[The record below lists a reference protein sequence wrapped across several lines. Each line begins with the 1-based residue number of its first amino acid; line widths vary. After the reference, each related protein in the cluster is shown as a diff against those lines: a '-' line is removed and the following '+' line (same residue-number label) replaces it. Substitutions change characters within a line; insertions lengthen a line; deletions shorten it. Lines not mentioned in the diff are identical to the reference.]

1 MFTINGEQWQI
12 VLVMPYDVALLMPD
26 GDFAIGACNDS
37 TKTIYIS
44 NELHGEA
51 FEKVLCHELV
61 HAAMFA
67 YDVMLEHDEEE
78 LLAEIIATFGEE
90 IIDLTDIM
98 FERIRRGRYR

>member
-1 MFTINGEQWQI
+1 MFTINGERWWV
-12 VLVMPYDVALLMPD
+12 VLVEPNDIALIMPN
-26 GDFAIGACNDS
+26 GEFAIGACNDS

-44 NELHGEA
+44 RLLYGEK

-67 YDVMLEHDEEE
+67 YDVVLDIAEEE

-98 FERIRRGRYR
+98 FDKIRRGRY

>member
-1 MFTINGEQWQI
+1 MVNINGEDWKILI
-12 VLVMPYDVALLMPD
+12 VSSNHPSLQRPNGSFTLGCCDDNV
-26 GDFAIGACNDS
+26 
-37 TKTIYIS
+37 KTIYIVEGL
-44 NELHGEA
+44 ND
-51 FEKVLCHELV
+51 FYFKKVMCHELV

-98 FERIRRGRYR
+98 FEKIRRGRY